1 MAKGRKVPSSKIPL
15 AGISE
20 IKGGSL
26 SVVTSGVR
34 ELERLCMILP
44 E

>member
-1 MAKGRKVPSSKIPL
+1 MAKGRTVPSSKIPL

-20 IKGGSL
+20 MKGGSL
-26 SVVTSGVR
+26 SIVPLGVR